1 MAKANPTI
9 EEVTSEQ
16 NEDHQVGV
24 ETTDMDRRERIP
36 TEKGDSLRLERL
48 FEERKAAGAALRRQI
63 TKVSTLLESLKESD
77 ARVLEQERDSLDL
90 CRDRMNDAHQNYYK
104 ELHDPKH
111 SDEAYKW
118 FDIRDREHLQCR
130 MKINEA
136 LLSMERQTSDKM
148 SLVSSKLSKRSSSSS
163 VRSRR
168 AKAAAKAACLEVE
181 MDFLEREAEYKRL
194 VMQKELA
201 KARAEEETMR
211 KIEEE
216 ERQEDFPQIS
226 KYEIPIS
233 DVKPKLPPK
242 EEPSETKP
250 LQDDGILNPKA
261 PSVVPPN
268 DPAGKSLSR
277 ESKSESYHRTDELTS
292 VVKLV
297 AEQQKLS
304 MLPAQQPPVFSGN
317 YFDYAAFISAFES
330 LIECRVSDPKQR
342 LYYLSQFT
350 SGDAK
355 ESIQGLINLDHPDSY
370 GKARQVLKERFGHPY
385 RVAQAYKDK
394 LNAWPPIKEGDGAR
408 LQQFADFLVL
418 CEQAMKTLKYMEGL
432 NSEDTLRRIT
442 SKLPNNMGAKW
453 CRFANKTLKSEE
465 RLATFHDVVK
475 FVTQEAALA
484 TDPVFSPEAL
494 KEARK
499 NEFTSS
505 STSDNNNNRNTT
517 WRNNGRR
524 DKSASSF
531 STSATPHEDQPPPC
545 SSCPFCNSQ
554 QHDLEKCSSFKKKT
568 VQERRAFVQ
577 EARICFGCLCYGH
590 MSRRCRNRKVCKTC
604 SMPHP
609 TVLHDE
615 SKISP
620 KQSSEDQARVVQA
633 AEATSSCTS
642 TCNATGVTDA
652 IMNSMIVPVRMY
664 HQDNPERQVVIY
676 ALLDPASNGT
686 FVKESVLEE
695 LQVNGV
701 ETQLK
706 LNTMHGSE
714 VVPTRR
720 VSGLIV
726 ERMDREVHI
735 KLPKTYSRNE
745 IPSRRNEIPRPESAA
760 KWPHLRHLA
769 NKIYPYQ
776 NNLQVGLLI
785 GSNCP
790 NAIKPKQV
798 IPGRSSDPYAIRTL
812 LGWGIIGPVTGST
825 TTEVSDVL
833 CHRVAVKEIC
843 SEELPSHSFV
853 VEARVKEI
861 ISPEAVKRMFER
873 DFNEG
878 KHVAQQTLSMDD
890 RRFMAKVKEGIIHLS
905 DGHYELPLPL
915 RNESLALP
923 NNEKLAVHRLQQL
936 KLRFRRDEKY
946 KEDYTAFM
954 NDMIKKGYA
963 EKIPKNEVRKD
974 GKIWYLPHHG
984 VFHPQ
989 KPDKIRVVFDC
1000 SAEYKGEAL
1009 NKHLLQGPDL
1019 TNKLVGVL
1027 SRFRKEPVAFMADIE
1042 AMFLQVHVAERC
1054 RDLLRFLWWEDG
1066 DVNKEPTI
1074 YRMTVHLFG
1083 AGSSPGCC
1091 NFALKKTADDHE
1103 QKFGFEP
1110 AEFLRKD
1117 FYVDDGLKSVPS
1129 TSEAKELIRKT
1140 KEMCRR
1146 GGFNLHKFTSNKRE
1160 VIESIPVE
1168 DRAKGIKELNL
1179 EKDELPMERALG
1191 VSWCIESDA
1200 FKFRIVM
1207 QDRPLTRRGIL
1218 STVSSVYDPLGF
1230 LAPLILTGKAILED
1244 LCRGKVEW
1252 DDPIPENV
1260 RSRWLKWRD
1269 ELHHL
1274 EDLSVRRCF
1283 KPEGFGTVMS
1293 TQLHH
1298 FSDASTTGY
1307 GQCSYVRLVDD
1318 KGQIHCSLI
1327 MGKARVAPLKMVTIP
1342 RLELTA
1348 AVVSVRISDMLR
1360 QELRYESV
1368 EEIFWT
1374 DSKVVLGY
1382 IKNDSK
1388 RFHVFVANRVQQIR
1402 DQTSPSQWRHVETK
1416 CNPAD
1421 DASRGITA
1429 KELVESSRWIS
1440 GPEFL
1445 WTPEDQWPQPLEN
1458 QDLVTPSDDP
1468 EVKKVTSYAT
1478 STQEEW
1484 NLAESLS
1491 YFSDWHRA
1499 CRAVAICLRYKQN
1512 LRQLVYSKKESCA
1525 EPVKCQQRPALTV
1538 EEILSAERE
1547 ILKAAQKVAFSKE
1560 MGLLKPFQEGQDRS
1574 SAQQKKRAMKA
1585 TSSLY
1590 RLDPFLDHDGVLRV
1604 GGRIQR
1610 GDFTDETKFPVI
1622 LPRKGHVT
1630 GLIIKYYH
1638 EKVQHQGRGMSLNE
1652 IRANG
1657 FWVIG
1662 GTSAVASKIAKCV
1675 TCRKLRGAVQEQKM
1689 SDLPED
1695 RLEPAPPFTYCA
1707 VDYCGPWYIKE
1718 GRKEV
1723 KKYVALFTCMA
1734 SRAVH
1739 LEVSNSLET
1748 DSFLQALRRFIC
1760 RRGPVRQLRSDQ
1772 GTNFIGAK
1780 RELREA
1786 LQSMDQGKISA
1797 EMLKENCDWMT
1808 FKMNPPS
1815 ASHAGGVWER
1825 QIRTIRS
1832 VLSAL
1837 LEKSAS
1843 SLDGESFHTLICETE
1858 AIVNSRPL
1866 TVDNLSDPESLSPLT
1881 PNHFLTM
1888 KAKPVLPPP
1897 GVFQREDLYSR
1908 KRWRRVQHLAC
1919 ELWDRWRKEFL
1930 HSLQERCKWTRPRR
1944 NMQVGNVV
1952 IVKDDNKTRNRWSLA
1967 RVIETYPNK
1976 ADGLVRSVKVAI
1988 GDPHLSSTGKRVHPP
2003 SVLERPIQKLVL
2015 LLPREER
2022 PGFLHGE
2029 PLNEDIQKKD

>member
-1 MAKANPTI
+1 
-9 EEVTSEQ
+9 
-16 NEDHQVGV
+16 
-24 ETTDMDRRERIP
+24 
-36 TEKGDSLRLERL
+36 
-48 FEERKAAGAALRRQI
+48 
-63 TKVSTLLESLKESD
+63 
-77 ARVLEQERDSLDL
+77 
-90 CRDRMNDAHQNYYK
+90 
-104 ELHDPKH
+104 
-111 SDEAYKW
+111 
-118 FDIRDREHLQCR
+118 
-130 MKINEA
+130 
-136 LLSMERQTSDKM
+136 
-148 SLVSSKLSKRSSSSS
+148 
-163 VRSRR
+163 
-168 AKAAAKAACLEVE
+168 
-181 MDFLEREAEYKRL
+181 
-194 VMQKELA
+194 
-201 KARAEEETMR
+201 MR
-211 KIEEE
+211 
-216 ERQEDFPQIS
+216 F
-226 KYEIPIS
+226 
-233 DVKPKLPPK
+233 
-242 EEPSETKP
+242 
-250 LQDDGILNPKA
+250 
-261 PSVVPPN
+261 
-268 DPAGKSLSR
+268 
-277 ESKSESYHRTDELTS
+277 
-292 VVKLV
+292 
-297 AEQQKLS
+297 
-304 MLPAQQPPVFSGN
+304 
-317 YFDYAAFISAFES
+317 
-330 LIECRVSDPKQR
+330 
-342 LYYLSQFT
+342 
-350 SGDAK
+350 
-355 ESIQGLINLDHPDSY
+355 
-370 GKARQVLKERFGHPY
+370 
-385 RVAQAYKDK
+385 
-394 LNAWPPIKEGDGAR
+394 
-408 LQQFADFLVL
+408 QQFADFLVI

-432 NSEDTLRRIT
+432 NSEDTLKRIT
-442 SKLPNNMGAKW
+442 SRLPSSVGVRW
-453 CRFANKTLKSEE
+453 CRFANKMLESEE

-484 TDPVFSPEAL
+484 TDPVFSPETL

-505 STSDNNNNRNTT
+505 SSSN
-517 WRNNGRR
+517 NNGRR
-524 DKSASSF
+524 VKSASSF
-531 STSATPHEDQPPPC
+531 STNATPPEEQAPPC

-554 QHDLEKCSSFKKKT
+554 KHSLEDCSSFKKKT
-568 VQERRAFVQ
+568 VKERKAFVQ
-577 EARICFGCLCYGH
+577 EARICFGCLRYGH
-590 MSRRCRNRKVCKTC
+590 LSRRCRNRKVCKTC

-609 TVLHDE
+609 TVLHDD

-620 KQSSEDQARVVQA
+620 KHSRENQARVVES

-642 TCNATGVTDA
+642 TCNATGTTDT
-652 IMNSMIVPVRMY
+652 ITNSMIVPVRMY
-664 HQDNPERQVVIY
+664 HQNNPERQVVIY

-686 FVKESVLEE
+686 FIKESILEE
-695 LQVNGV
+695 LQINGI

-720 VSGLIV
+720 VGGLIV

-735 KLPKTYSRNE
+735 ELPKAYSRNK
-745 IPSRRNEIPRPESAA
+745 IPSKRDEIPRPESAA

-776 NNLQVGLLI
+776 EDLQVGLLI

-825 TTEVSDVL
+825 NKEDSDVS
-833 CHRVAVKEIC
+833 CHRVAVKEIG
-843 SEELPSHSFV
+843 SEELPSHGFV
-853 VEARVKEI
+853 VETLVKEI

-873 DFNEG
+873 DFNEV
-878 KHVAQQTLSMDD
+878 KYVAQQTLSMDD
-890 RRFMAKVKEGIIHLS
+890 RTFMAKVKQGITHRS
-905 DGHYELPLPL
+905 DGPYELPLPL
-915 RNESLALP
+915 RNESLTLP
-923 NNEKLAVHRLQQL
+923 NNEKLAAHRLQQL
-936 KLRFRRDEKY
+936 KLRFQRDEKY
-946 KEDYTAFM
+946 KEDYSAFM
-954 NDMIKKGYA
+954 NDMVKKGYA
-963 EKIPKNEVRKD
+963 EKIPKDEVRQD
-974 GKIWYLPHHG
+974 GRIWYLPHHG

-989 KPDKIRVVFDC
+989 KPNKIRVVFDC

-1019 TNKLVGVL
+1019 TNRLVGVL
-1027 SRFRKEPVAFMADIE
+1027 ARFRKEPVAFMADIE
-1042 AMFLQVHVAERC
+1042 SMFLQVHVTEHC

-1066 DVNKEPTI
+1066 DLNKEPTR

-1103 QKFGFEP
+1103 QEFGFES

-1129 TSEAKELIRKT
+1129 TSDAKELICKT

-1160 VIESIPVE
+1160 VIEAIPVE
-1168 DRAKGIKELNL
+1168 DRAKGIKELNI

-1191 VSWCIESDA
+1191 VGWCIESDA

-1230 LAPLILTGKAILED
+1230 PAPLLLVGKGLLQD
-1244 LCRGKVEW
+1244 LCRGKVAW

-1274 EDLSVRRCF
+1274 EDFSVRRCF
-1283 KPEGFGTVMS
+1283 KPEGFGAVIS
-1293 TQLHH
+1293 TQLHQ
-1298 FSDASTTGY
+1298 FSDASAIGY
-1307 GQCSYVRLVDD
+1307 GQCSYIRLVDD
-1318 KGQIHCSLI
+1318 KGQVHCSLI

-1348 AVVSVRISDMLR
+1348 AVVSVRVSDMPR
-1360 QELRYESV
+1360 QELQYERV

-1402 DQTSPSQWRHVETK
+1402 DQTSPSQWRRVDTK

-1445 WTPEDQWPQPLEN
+1445 WMPEDQWPQPLED
-1458 QDLVTPSDDP
+1458 QDLVSLSDDP
-1468 EVKKVTSYAT
+1468 EVKKVTSCAT
-1478 STQEEW
+1478 STQEQW
-1484 NLAESLS
+1484 NLVESLS

-1512 LRQLVYSKKESCA
+1512 LRQLVSSKKERCA
-1525 EPVKCQQRPALTV
+1525 ETVKRYQRPALTV
-1538 EEILSAERE
+1538 EELLSAKRE
-1547 ILKAAQKVAFSKE
+1547 ILKAAQKDAFSRE
-1560 MGLLKPFQEGQDRS
+1560 MGMLKPFQEGQDRS
-1574 SAQQKKRAMKA
+1574 SAQQKKRTMKA

-1590 RLDPFLDHDGVLRV
+1590 CLDPFIDHDGVLRV

-1610 GDFTDETKFPVI
+1610 GHFTDDTKFPVI
-1622 LPRKGHVT
+1622 LPRKGHIT
-1630 GLIIKYYH
+1630 SLIIKYFH
-1638 EKVQHQGRGMSLNE
+1638 EKVQHQGRSMSLNE
-1652 IRANG
+1652 IRGNG

-1662 GTSAVASKIAKCV
+1662 GTSAVASKIANCV
-1675 TCRKLRGAVQEQKM
+1675 TCRKLRGTVQEQKM
-1689 SDLPED
+1689 ADLPED
-1695 RLEPAPPFTYCA
+1695 RLKPAPPFTYCA
-1707 VDYCGPWYIKE
+1707 VDYCGPWHIKE

-1739 LEVSNSLET
+1739 LEVSNTLET
-1748 DSFLQALRRFIC
+1748 DSFLNALRRFIC

-1786 LQSMDQGKISA
+1786 LQSMDQSKISA
-1797 EMLKENCDWMT
+1797 QLLKENCDWIT

-1866 TVDNLSDPESLSPLT
+1866 TVDNLSDPESPSPLT
-1881 PNHFLTM
+1881 PNHILTM
-1888 KAKPVLPPP
+1888 KTKPVLPPP
-1897 GVFQREDLYSR
+1897 GVFQREDLYLR
-1908 KRWRRVQHLAC
+1908 KRWRRVQHLSC
-1919 ELWDRWRKEFL
+1919 EFWTRWKKEFL
-1930 HSLQERCKWTRPRR
+1930 HSLQERIKWTKPRR
-1944 NMQVGNVV
+1944 NMQVADVV
-1952 IVKDDNKTRNRWSLA
+1952 IVKDDNKARNRWSLA

-1976 ADGLVRSVKVAI
+1976 DDGLVRSVKVAI
-1988 GDPHLSSTGKRVHPP
+1988 GDTELSSTGKRVHPL
-2003 SVLERPIQKLVL
+2003 STLERPIQRLVL
-2015 LLPREER
+2015 LLPREES
-2022 PGFLHGE
+2022 PGFPHGE
-2029 PLNEDIQKKD
+2029 PFNEEIQKKD

>member
-1 MAKANPTI
+1 
-9 EEVTSEQ
+9 
-16 NEDHQVGV
+16 
-24 ETTDMDRRERIP
+24 
-36 TEKGDSLRLERL
+36 
-48 FEERKAAGAALRRQI
+48 
-63 TKVSTLLESLKESD
+63 
-77 ARVLEQERDSLDL
+77 
-90 CRDRMNDAHQNYYK
+90 
-104 ELHDPKH
+104 
-111 SDEAYKW
+111 
-118 FDIRDREHLQCR
+118 
-130 MKINEA
+130 
-136 LLSMERQTSDKM
+136 
-148 SLVSSKLSKRSSSSS
+148 
-163 VRSRR
+163 
-168 AKAAAKAACLEVE
+168 
-181 MDFLEREAEYKRL
+181 
-194 VMQKELA
+194 
-201 KARAEEETMR
+201 
-211 KIEEE
+211 
-216 ERQEDFPQIS
+216 
-226 KYEIPIS
+226 
-233 DVKPKLPPK
+233 
-242 EEPSETKP
+242 
-250 LQDDGILNPKA
+250 
-261 PSVVPPN
+261 
-268 DPAGKSLSR
+268 
-277 ESKSESYHRTDELTS
+277 
-292 VVKLV
+292 
-297 AEQQKLS
+297 
-304 MLPAQQPPVFSGN
+304 
-317 YFDYAAFISAFES
+317 
-330 LIECRVSDPKQR
+330 
-342 LYYLSQFT
+342 
-350 SGDAK
+350 
-355 ESIQGLINLDHPDSY
+355 
-370 GKARQVLKERFGHPY
+370 
-385 RVAQAYKDK
+385 
-394 LNAWPPIKEGDGAR
+394 
-408 LQQFADFLVL
+408 
-418 CEQAMKTLKYMEGL
+418 
-432 NSEDTLRRIT
+432 
-442 SKLPNNMGAKW
+442 
-453 CRFANKTLKSEE
+453 
-465 RLATFHDVVK
+465 
-475 FVTQEAALA
+475 
-484 TDPVFSPEAL
+484 
-494 KEARK
+494 
-499 NEFTSS
+499 
-505 STSDNNNNRNTT
+505 
-517 WRNNGRR
+517 
-524 DKSASSF
+524 
-531 STSATPHEDQPPPC
+531 
-545 SSCPFCNSQ
+545 
-554 QHDLEKCSSFKKKT
+554 
-568 VQERRAFVQ
+568 
-577 EARICFGCLCYGH
+577 
-590 MSRRCRNRKVCKTC
+590 
-604 SMPHP
+604 
-609 TVLHDE
+609 
-615 SKISP
+615 
-620 KQSSEDQARVVQA
+620 
-633 AEATSSCTS
+633 
-642 TCNATGVTDA
+642 
-652 IMNSMIVPVRMY
+652 MIVPVRMY
-664 HQDNPERQVVIY
+664 HQDNLERQVVIY

-686 FVKESVLEE
+686 FVKESILEE

-726 ERMDREVHI
+726 ERMDRAVYI

-760 KWPHLRHLA
+760 KWPHLSHLA

-776 NNLQVGLLI
+776 NDLQVGLLI

-825 TTEVSDVL
+825 TTEDSDVL
-833 CHRVAVKEIC
+833 CHRVAVKEIG

-853 VEARVKEI
+853 VETHVKEI

-878 KHVAQQTLSMDD
+878 KHAAQQTLSMDD
-890 RRFMAKVKEGIIHLS
+890 RRFMAKVKEGITHRS

-963 EKIPKNEVRKD
+963 EKIPKDEVRKD
-974 GKIWYLPHHG
+974 GKTWYLPHHG

-1027 SRFRKEPVAFMADIE
+1027 SRFRREPVAFMADIE
-1042 AMFLQVHVAERC
+1042 AMFLQVHVTEHC

-1103 QKFGFEP
+1103 QEFGLEP

-1129 TSEAKELIRKT
+1129 TSQAKELIRKT

-1200 FKFRIVM
+1200 FKFQIVM

-1230 LAPLILTGKAILED
+1230 LAPLILTGKGLLQD

-1252 DDPIPENV
+1252 DDPIPENI

-1269 ELHHL
+1269 ELRHL

-1283 KPEGFGTVMS
+1283 KPEGFGTVIS

-1348 AVVSVRISDMLR
+1348 AVVSVRVSEMLR
-1360 QELRYESV
+1360 QELQYESV

-1382 IKNDSK
+1382 IKNGSK
-1388 RFHVFVANRVQQIR
+1388 RFHVFVANRVQ
-1402 DQTSPSQWRHVETK
+1402 
-1416 CNPAD
+1416 
-1421 DASRGITA
+1421 
-1429 KELVESSRWIS
+1429 
-1440 GPEFL
+1440 
-1445 WTPEDQWPQPLEN
+1445 
-1458 QDLVTPSDDP
+1458 
-1468 EVKKVTSYAT
+1468 
-1478 STQEEW
+1478 
-1484 NLAESLS
+1484 
-1491 YFSDWHRA
+1491 
-1499 CRAVAICLRYKQN
+1499 
-1512 LRQLVYSKKESCA
+1512 
-1525 EPVKCQQRPALTV
+1525 
-1538 EEILSAERE
+1538 
-1547 ILKAAQKVAFSKE
+1547 
-1560 MGLLKPFQEGQDRS
+1560 
-1574 SAQQKKRAMKA
+1574 
-1585 TSSLY
+1585 
-1590 RLDPFLDHDGVLRV
+1590 
-1604 GGRIQR
+1604 
-1610 GDFTDETKFPVI
+1610 
-1622 LPRKGHVT
+1622 
-1630 GLIIKYYH
+1630 
-1638 EKVQHQGRGMSLNE
+1638 
-1652 IRANG
+1652 
-1657 FWVIG
+1657 
-1662 GTSAVASKIAKCV
+1662 
-1675 TCRKLRGAVQEQKM
+1675 
-1689 SDLPED
+1689 
-1695 RLEPAPPFTYCA
+1695 
-1707 VDYCGPWYIKE
+1707 
-1718 GRKEV
+1718 
-1723 KKYVALFTCMA
+1723 
-1734 SRAVH
+1734 
-1739 LEVSNSLET
+1739 
-1748 DSFLQALRRFIC
+1748 
-1760 RRGPVRQLRSDQ
+1760 
-1772 GTNFIGAK
+1772 
-1780 RELREA
+1780 
-1786 LQSMDQGKISA
+1786 
-1797 EMLKENCDWMT
+1797 
-1808 FKMNPPS
+1808 
-1815 ASHAGGVWER
+1815 

-1843 SLDGESFHTLICETE
+1843 CLDGESFHTLICETE

-1866 TVDNLSDPESLSPLT
+1866 TVDNRDPGSLSPLT
-1881 PNHFLTM
+1881 PNHILTM

-1908 KRWRRVQHLAC
+1908 KRWRRVQHLSC
-1919 ELWDRWRKEFL
+1919 EFWDRWRKEFL
-1930 HSLQERCKWTRPRR
+1930 HSLQERSKWTRPRR
-1944 NMQVGNVV
+1944 NMQVGDVV
-1952 IVKDDNKTRNRWSLA
+1952 IVKDDNKARNRWSLA

-1988 GDPHLSSTGKRVHPP
+1988 GDPDISSTGKRVHPP

-2022 PGFLHGE
+2022 LGFPHGE
-2029 PLNEDIQKKD
+2029 PFNEHIQKED

>member
-1 MAKANPTI
+1 MAQANLMI
-9 EEVTSEQ
+9 EEVTSE
-16 NEDHQVGV
+16 DHQVCV
-24 ETTDMDRRERIP
+24 DATERDVRERIP
-36 TEKGDSLRLERL
+36 TERGESLRLERL
-48 FEERKAAGAALRRQI
+48 AEERKAAGAALRKQI
-63 TKVSTLLESLKESD
+63 TKVSSLLESIKETD
-77 ARVLEQERDSLDL
+77 ARVLEKERDSLDL
-90 CRDRMNDAHQNYYK
+90 CRDRMNDAHHNYYK
-104 ELHDPKH
+104 ELHD
-111 SDEAYKW
+111 SEELDEAYKW
-118 FDIRDREHLQCR
+118 FDIRDREHFQCR
-130 MKINEA
+130 IKINEA
-136 LLSMERQTSDKM
+136 LHCVEKRTSDKM
-148 SLVSSKLSKRSSSSS
+148 SLVSSKSSKRSSSSS

-168 AKAAAKAACLEVE
+168 AKAAAKAACLQVE
-181 MDFLEREAEYKRL
+181 MDFLEREAEYKKL

-201 KARAEEETMR
+201 KAKAEEETMR
-211 KIEEE
+211 KLEEE
-216 ERQEDFPQIS
+216 ERQEDLPPVA
-226 KYEIPIS
+226 KHEAPIL
-233 DVKPKLPPK
+233 DVKPKV
-242 EEPSETKP
+242 EPSETKP
-250 LQDDGILNPKA
+250 LHVDNILNPET
-261 PSVVPPN
+261 PPFEPPN
-268 DPAGKSLSR
+268 GPVVSQVTQAG
-277 ESKSESYHRTDELTS
+277 ESPSHELKPEISSRTDELTS

-297 AEQQKLS
+297 TEQQRMSL
-304 MLPAQQPPVFSGN
+304 LPAQQPPVFSGN
-317 YFDYAAFISAFES
+317 HFDYASFISAFES

-355 ESIQGLINLDHPDSY
+355 ESIQGLITLDCPDSY
-370 GKARQVLKERFGHPY
+370 DKARKVLKERFGHPY

-394 LNAWPPIKEGDGAR
+394 LNAWPPIREGDGVR

-432 NSEDTLRRIT
+432 NSEDTLKRIT
-442 SKLPNNMGAKW
+442 SKLPSSVGVKW
-453 CRFANKTLKSEE
+453 CRFANKMLKSEE
-465 RLATFHDVVK
+465 RLSTFHDVVK
-475 FVTQEAALA
+475 FVTQEADLA

-499 NEFTSS
+499 NEIASS
-505 STSDNNNNRNTT
+505 SISGNDTNRNTT
-517 WRNNGRR
+517 WRKGGRR
-524 DKSASSF
+524 DKSESSF
-531 STSATPHEDQPPPC
+531 LTSATPTEEQSPPC
-545 SSCPFCNSQ
+545 SSCPFCNSK
-554 QHDLEKCSSFKKKT
+554 HHNLESCSRFMKKT
-568 VQERRAFVQ
+568 VKERKAFVQ

-590 MSRRCRNRKVCKTC
+590 MSRKCRNRKVCKTC

-615 SKISP
+615 SKVSP
-620 KQSSEDQARVVQA
+620 KHSNEDQAGVVQS

-642 TCNATGVTDA
+642 TCNATGATGA
-652 IMNSMIVPVRMY
+652 ITNSMIVPVQIY
-664 HQDNPERQVVIY
+664 HQDSPERQVVIY

-686 FVKESVLEE
+686 FIKNSILEE

-714 VVPTRR
+714 VVATRR
-720 VSGLIV
+720 VGGLIV
-726 ERMDREVHI
+726 ERMDKEVHI
-735 KLPKTYSRNE
+735 ELPKTYTRNE
-745 IPSRRNEIPRPESAA
+745 IPSKRNEIPRPESAA
-760 KWPHLRHLA
+760 KWPHLSHLV

-776 NNLQVGLLI
+776 ENLQVGLLI

-790 NAIKPKQV
+790 SAIKPKQV

-825 TTEVSDVL
+825 NKEDLDVL
-833 CHRVAVKEIC
+833 CHRVAVKEIG

-853 VEARVKEI
+853 VETLAKEI

-873 DFNEG
+873 DFSEV
-878 KHVAQQTLSMDD
+878 KYTDQQTLSMDD
-890 RRFMAKVKEGIIHLS
+890 RRFMAKVKEGITHRS

-915 RNESLALP
+915 RNESLTLP
-923 NNEKLAVHRLQQL
+923 NNERLAVHRLQQL

-946 KEDYTAFM
+946 KEDYSAFM

-963 EKIPKNEVRKD
+963 EKIPKDEVRQD

-1027 SRFRKEPVAFMADIE
+1027 ARFRREPVAFMADIE
-1042 AMFLQVHVAERC
+1042 GMFLQVHVTEHC

-1066 DVNKEPTI
+1066 DLDKEPTR

-1091 NFALKKTADDHE
+1091 NFALKKTADDNE
-1103 QKFGFEP
+1103 QEFGFEP

-1129 TSEAKELIRKT
+1129 TSEAKELICKT

-1146 GGFNLHKFTSNKRE
+1146 EGFNLHKFTSNKKE
-1160 VIESIPVE
+1160 VIKAIPVE

-1191 VSWCIESDA
+1191 VGWCIESDA

-1230 LAPLILTGKAILED
+1230 LAPLMLKGKGLLQD

-1274 EDLSVRRCF
+1274 ENFSVRRCF

-1307 GQCSYVRLVDD
+1307 GQCSYVRLVED

-1348 AVVSVRISDMLR
+1348 AVVSVKVSDMLR
-1360 QELRYESV
+1360 QELQYERA
-1368 EEIFWT
+1368 EDIFWT

-1382 IKNDSK
+1382 IRNDSK

-1402 DQTSPSQWRHVETK
+1402 DQTSPTQWRHVETK

-1429 KELVESSRWIS
+1429 KE
-1440 GPEFL
+1440 FL
-1445 WTPEDQWPQPLEN
+1445 WTPEDQWPQSLED
-1458 QDLVTPSDDP
+1458 QDLDTLADDP

-1478 STQEEW
+1478 STQEPW
-1484 NLAESLS
+1484 NIVESLS

-1499 CRAVAICLRYKQN
+1499 CRAVAICLRYKRK
-1512 LRQLVYSKKESCA
+1512 LRQLAYSKKEKSA
-1525 EPVKCQQRPALTV
+1525 EPVKCHQRPALTV
-1538 EEILSAERE
+1538 EEVLSAERE
-1547 ILKAAQKVAFSKE
+1547 ILKAAQKVAFSRE
-1560 MGLLKPFQEGQDRS
+1560 MEMLRPFQEGQDRS
-1574 SAQQKKRAMKA
+1574 SSQQKKRAMKA

-1590 RLDPFLDHDGVLRV
+1590 RLDPFFDHDGVLRV

-1610 GDFTDETKFPVI
+1610 GNFTDDTKFPVI

-1630 GLIIKYYH
+1630 SLIIKYFH

-1662 GTSAVASKIAKCV
+1662 GTSAAASEIANCV

-1695 RLEPAPPFTYCA
+1695 RLEEAPPFTYCA

-1739 LEVSNSLET
+1739 FEVSNTLET
-1748 DSFLQALRRFIC
+1748 DSFLNALRRFIC

-1797 EMLKENCDWMT
+1797 ELLKENCDWT
-1808 FKMNPPS
+1808 NFKMNSPS

-1837 LEKSAS
+1837 LEKNAS

-1866 TVDNLSDPESLSPLT
+1866 TVDNLSDPESPSPLT
-1881 PNHFLTM
+1881 PNHILTM
-1888 KAKPVLPPP
+1888 KTKPVLPPP
-1897 GVFQREDLYSR
+1897 GVFQRADLYSR
-1908 KRWRRVQHLAC
+1908 KRWRRVQHLSSEFWA
-1919 ELWDRWRKEFL
+1919 RWRKEFL
-1930 HSLQERCKWTRPRR
+1930 HSLQERSKWTRPRR
-1944 NMQVGNVV
+1944 NMQVGDVV
-1952 IVKDDNKTRNRWSLA
+1952 IVKDDNKARNRWNLA

-1988 GDPHLSSTGKRVHPP
+1988 GDPSLPSTGKRVHPL

-2022 PGFLHGE
+2022 PEFPHGE
-2029 PLNEDIQKKD
+2029 PL